1 MATYIALSNFTD
13 QGIRT
18 VKETTKRAEA
28 VREAA
33 EKFGVKVKDIF
44 WTLGQYDLVVIFE
57 ASDEAAIPAFGLS
70 LGVAGDVRT
79 QTFRAF
85 SKEEMNVIL
94 STVLATT

>member
-18 VKETTKRAEA
+18 VKETTQRAEA

-57 ASDEAAIPAFGLS
+57 ASDDAVAPAFGLS
-70 LGVAGDVRT
+70 LGVAGNVRCEPIP
-79 QTFRAF
+79 RRR
-85 SKEEMNVIL
+85 
-94 STVLATT
+94 